1 MRRGTARGDEPWLA
15 GPASRLAAA
24 AGLGAGADTGYRP
37 WFMADRAALPGLALP
52 GLALPGLAPPGHA
65 LPGFAPPWFAAP

>member
-37 WFMADRAALPGLALP
+37 WFMADRAALPGLA
-52 GLALPGLAPPGHA
+52 PPGHA
-65 LPGFAPPWFAAP
+65 LPGYAPPWFAAP